1 MTISECIKSGSNVLQ
16 EVTENAF
23 MEARELLVFVTGKT
37 KEYFVTHGDEEISE
51 KDLDKFSAFVKR
63 RKEGEPLQYIIGE
76 TYFMGLPFKVNKNVL
91 IPRADTE
98 ILVESVLKKLKK
110 SDNCIILDMCT
121 GSGCI
126 AISLKKYLE
135 NSIIYGSD
143 ISEDALLV
151 AKKNSDINQVD
162 INWLLSDCFNNIHDI
177 KFSAIVSNPPYIT
190 IQELSNLQ
198 KEVTYEPVLALS
210 GGVDGLKFYKLII
223 EKARKYLAD
232 DGILAFEIGYR
243 QAEEVSGI
251 LKDYGYSEI
260 EVIRDYSE
268 NPRVVMSKWCVGGTY
283 ESD

>member
-1 MTISECIKSGSNVLQ
+1 MTISECIKYGNNVLQ
-16 EVTENAF
+16 EVTDNAF
-23 MEARELLVFVTGKT
+23 METRDLLVFVTGKT

-51 KDLDKFSAFVKR
+51 KALDKFTAFVKR
-63 RKEGEPLQYIIGE
+63 RKDGEPLQYMIGE

-98 ILVESVLKKLKK
+98 ILVENVLKKLKK
-110 SDNCIILDMCT
+110 SDNCQILDMCT

-126 AISLKKYLE
+126 AIALKKYLD
-135 NSIIYGSD
+135 NSIVYASD

-151 AKKNSDINQVD
+151 AEENSDINQTDV
-162 INWLLSDCFNNIHDI
+162 NWLLSDCFNNIPDI
-177 KFSAIVSNPPYIT
+177 KFSAIVSNPPYLT
-190 IQELSNLQ
+190 MQELSNLQ
-198 KEVTYEPVLALS
+198 KEVTYEPALALS

-232 DGILAFEIGYR
+232 GGILAFEIGYR
-243 QAEEVSGI
+243 QGDEVSRI

-260 EVIRDYSE
+260 EVIQDYSE
-268 NPRVVMSKWCVGGTY
+268 NPRVVMSKWYVGGTY